1 MILICKGFNARK
13 IKFFLAFFVLSH
25 QKSIFARRKTKDF
38 VMRIKEVLADNG
50 PIVFE
55 PDVYKDSR
63 GYFFESF
70 NGKVLDDIKELTGL
84 NINFT
89 QDNESKSSKGVFR
102 GLHFQLPPYEQAKLV
117 RVVRGAVIDIVM
129 DLRKD
134 SPYYTKVY
142 KVCLSE
148 DNKCQFYI
156 PAGFA
161 HGFLSLKD
169 DTIFQYKCSNVYNKE
184 SEGGINV
191 YSIGDLEVNLLIR
204 TISDKD
210 KSLPS
215 LEEFLKNNPFQTANY
230 GIKY

>member
-1 MILICKGFNARK
+1 MYL
-13 IKFFLAFFVLSH
+13 
-25 QKSIFARRKTKDF
+25 
-38 VMRIKEVLADNG
+38 RIKDVLDDNG

-84 NINFT
+84 NINFV

-102 GLHFQLPPYEQAKLV
+102 GLHFQLPPYEQAKLL
-117 RVVRGAVIDIVM
+117 RVVQGAVVDIVI

-134 SPYYTKVY
+134 SPYYTKIY
-142 KVCLSE
+142 SITLSD
-148 DNKCQFYI
+148 DNKYLFYI

-191 YSIGDLEVNLLIR
+191 SSIGALDHLLIK

-215 LEEFLKNNPFQTANY
+215 LDEFLKNNPFQTANY

>member
-1 MILICKGFNARK
+1 MILIFLR
-13 IKFFLAFFVLSH
+13 IQRQEVIFFLAFLFYPIKIVYLQGEINRDS
-25 QKSIFARRKTKDF
+25 A
-38 VMRIKEVLADNG
+38 MRLKEVLADNG

-89 QDNESKSSKGVFR
+89 QDNESKSAKGVFR

-117 RVVRGAVIDIVM
+117 RVVRGAAIDIVM